1 MAAGADPQ
9 EDEDDA
15 SPTGICRCSRP
26 TDFVAYPECLYA
38 KLQAK
43 LAIKYEK
50 VQLSEALPQTQLS
63 PAPSISGSAPG
74 LQYKLE
80 CYTSYIGFSAWLT
93 TRATVI

>member
-26 TDFVAYPECLYA
+26 TECLYA

-50 VQLSEALPQTQLS
+50 VQLLEALPQTQLS